1 MDKVAADLKLTSHHN
16 EVLKLRL
23 VGAILSLCHM
33 PSWHAEGHY
42 YFPAPLFMCL
52 NYQYV

>member
-1 MDKVAADLKLTSHHN
+1 MDKVAADLKLTSHHS

-23 VGAILSLCHM
+23 IGAILSLCHV
-33 PSWHAEGHY
+33 PLWHAKRH
-42 YFPAPLFMCL
+42 YFPVLLLTCL

>member
-16 EVLKLRL
+16 QLLKLRL
-23 VGAILSLCHM
+23 IGGLLLLCHV
-33 PSWHAEGHY
+33 PSWHAEGQH
-42 YFPAPLFMCL
+42 YFPVPLLTCL